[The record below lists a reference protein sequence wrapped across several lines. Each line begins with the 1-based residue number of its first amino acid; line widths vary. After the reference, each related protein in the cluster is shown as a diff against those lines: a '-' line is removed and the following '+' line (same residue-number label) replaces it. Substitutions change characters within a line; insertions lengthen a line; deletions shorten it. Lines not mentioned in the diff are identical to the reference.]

1 MQAPINQEALQEKWA
16 PLLDADGQSKITDP
30 HRRMVTAVLLENQE
44 QALREEKEF
53 LYEQPTNSTTS
64 SGTVAGFSASATGAM
79 QGFDPVLI
87 SLIRRSMPNLVA
99 YDLAGVQ
106 PMNGPTGLIFAMRSR
121 FTSNTG
127 TEAFFDE
134 ADTTFSSGD
143 KNATVGE
150 LGSGYAGNIG
160 AGTTTGANVGFGT
173 ITQAGDNPAALLPG
187 ATADNAETYNVGQGR
202 DTEDA
207 EALGETNQVFNE
219 MAFSIE
225 KVTVTA
231 KSRALKA
238 EYSLELAQDLK
249 AIHGLNAE
257 AELANILSTEILAE
271 INREVIRTIYK
282 VAEPGAQQNVAT
294 GGTFDLDVDSN
305 GRWSVEKFKG
315 LIYQIERDANAIAQR
330 TRRGKGNMI
339 LCSADVASAL
349 TMAGVLDYTPAL
361 NANLQVDDTGNT
373 FAGVLQGKYR
383 VYIDPYSANVGSTPS
398 GAQYYVVGY
407 KGTSPYDA
415 GLFYCPYVPLQ
426 MVRAVG
432 QDTFQPKIGFKT
444 RYGIVANP
452 FAEGTTA
459 ALGALRQNANRYYRR
474 VKVTNLM

>member
-1 MQAPINQEALQEKWA
+1 MQMFNSEQLQEKWA
-16 PLLDADGQSKITDP
+16 PILNHDGLGEIKDP
-30 HRRMVTAVLLENQE
+30 HKRMVTSVLLENQE
-44 QALREEKEF
+44 KMLREESEF
-53 LYEQPTNSTTS
+53 LGEAAPTNSTT
-64 SGTVAGFSASATGAM
+64 GGTGAISN
-79 QGFDPVLI
+79 FDPVLI

-121 FTSNTG
+121 YASQSG
-127 TEAFFDE
+127 EEAFYNE
-134 ADTTFSSGD
+134 ADSAFSGQNNNFD
-143 KNATVGE
+143 RTGGMTQAAVG
-150 LGSGYAGNIG
+150 L
-160 AGTTTGANVGFGT
+160 GTTNQQGTNPGALDGT
-173 ITQAGDNPAALLPG
+173 FP
-187 ATADNAETYNVGQGR
+187 ATADATTYNVGNGMTTQN
-202 DTEDA
+202 A
-207 EALGETNQVFNE
+207 EALGDGTSNEFNE

-271 INREVIRTIYK
+271 INREVIRTIYN
-282 VAEPGAQQNVAT
+282 VAVPGAQANVAT

-315 LIYQIERDANAIAQR
+315 LIFQIERDANAIAQQ

-361 NANLQVDDTGNT
+361 NANLQVDDAGNT

-383 VYIDPYSANVGSTPS
+383 VYIDPYAANV
-398 GAQYYVVGY
+398 AANQYYVVGY
-407 KGTSPYDA
+407 KGSSPYDA

-432 QDTFQPKIGFKT
+432 ENTFQPKIGFKT
-444 RYGIVANP
+444 RYGMVANP
-452 FAEGTTA
+452 FAR
-459 ALGALRQNANRYYRR
+459 GASLDNPGVIARNSNRYYRR

>member
-1 MQAPINQEALQEKWA
+1 MQMFNSEHLQEKWA
-16 PLLDADGQSKITDP
+16 PILDYDGLDP
-30 HRRMVTAVLLENQE
+30 IKDSHRRTVTAILLENQE
-44 QALREEKEF
+44 RELREEKAF
-53 LYEQPTNSTTS
+53 LSEGPTVNTFSST
-64 SGTVAGFSASATGAM
+64 GTPGFSANAGSPVA
-79 QGFDPVLI
+79 GFDPVLI

-121 FTSNTG
+121 YTNQTG
-127 TEAFFDE
+127 TEALFNE
-134 ADTTFSSGD
+134 ADTAFSGQSSNFDNTDGFT
-143 KNATVGE
+143 NGAVGM
-150 LGSGYAGNIG
+150 
-160 AGTTTGANVGFGT
+160 GTTAQQGT
-173 ITQAGDNPAALLPG
+173 NPGLLNPEG
-187 ATADNAETYNVGQGR
+187 SQTATTYNVGQGMR
-202 DTEDA
+202 TDNA
-207 EALGETNQVFNE
+207 ENLGDGSEGQFNE

-271 INREVIRTIYK
+271 INREVIRTIYS
-282 VAEPGAQQNVAT
+282 VAESGAQANVAT
-294 GGTFDLDVDSN
+294 AGTFDLDVDSN

-315 LIYQIERDANAIAQR
+315 LIFQIERDANAIAQR

-361 NANLQVDDTGNT
+361 NANLNVDDTGNT

-383 VYIDPYSANVGSTPS
+383 VYIDPYSANVS
-398 GAQYYVVGY
+398 ANQYYVVGY
-407 KGTSPYDA
+407 KGSSPYDA
-415 GLFYCPYVPLQ
+415 GIFYCPYVPLQ

-452 FAEGTTA
+452 FSQGTSA
-459 ALGALRQNANRYYRR
+459 ISGAGLDRNANRYYRR
-474 VKVTNLM
+474 VRVTNLM

>member
-1 MQAPINQEALQEKWA
+1 MFQSEHLVEKWK
-16 PLLDADGQSKITDP
+16 PLLEYEGLDKIEDN
-30 HRRMVTAVLLENQE
+30 HKRSVTAVLLENQE
-44 QALREEKEF
+44 KFLRESSAFQESGSLLSEAA
-53 LYEQPTNSTTS
+53 PTNSAGSNPT
-64 SGTVAGFSASATGAM
+64 GFSGSATATGPVA
-79 QGFDPVLI
+79 GFDPVLI

-106 PMNGPTGLIFAMRSR
+106 PMSGPTGLIFAMRSR
-121 FTSNTG
+121 FTNQSG
-127 TEAFFDE
+127 TEALFDE
-134 ADTTFSSGD
+134 PDSAFSGQNSAENLTGGMTDT
-143 KNATVGE
+143 A
-150 LGSGYAGNIG
+150 A
-160 AGTTTGANVGFGT
+160 GFGT
-173 ITQAGDNPAALLPG
+173 TSQSGSNPGVLNPVG
-187 ATADNAETYNVGQGR
+187 SATTSAYDVGQGMQTG
-202 DTEDA
+202 DSES
-207 EALGETNQVFNE
+207 LGDGASNHFQE

-257 AELANILSTEILAE
+257 SELANILSTEILAE

-282 VAEPGAQQNVAT
+282 SAEQGATINTAT
-294 GGTFDLDVDSN
+294 AGTFDLDTDSN

-315 LIYQIERDANAIAQR
+315 LLFQIERDANQIAQR
-330 TRRGKGNMI
+330 TRRGKGNVV

-349 TMAGVLDYTPAL
+349 TMAGILDYTPAL
-361 NANLQVDDTGNT
+361 NANLNVDDTGNT
-373 FAGVLQGKYR
+373 FAGTLAGKYK
-383 VYIDPYSANVGSTPS
+383 VYIDPFAANND
-398 GAQYYVVGY
+398 ANQYYVVGY
-407 KGTSPYDA
+407 KGTNPYDA

-452 FAEGTTA
+452 FAEGNVSNQG
-459 ALGALRQNANRYYRR
+459 LGRLLSNSNRYYRR

>member
-1 MQAPINQEALQEKWA
+1 MFHSEQLQEKWA
-16 PLLDADGQSKITDP
+16 PLLNYEGLDP
-30 HRRMVTAVLLENQE
+30 IKDSHRRAVTAVLLENQE
-44 QALREEKEF
+44 KFLRD
-53 LYEQPTNSTTS
+53 QNSFAS
-64 SGTVAGFSASATGAM
+64 SGSFLAESPVNSVGNGGYTSAGSDTTVA
-79 QGFDPVLI
+79 GFDPVLI

-106 PMNGPTGLIFAMRSR
+106 PMSGPTGLIFAMRSR
-121 FTSNTG
+121 YKTQG
-127 TEAFFDE
+127 GEEALFNE
-134 ADTTFSSGD
+134 ADTAFSGQDANFNRTNGFSD
-143 KNATVGE
+143 VA
-150 LGSGYAGNIG
+150 AGM
-160 AGTTTGANVGFGT
+160 GTTSQSGTNPSVLNPVGSANST
-173 ITQAGDNPAALLPG
+173 SYD
-187 ATADNAETYNVGQGR
+187 VGQGLR
-202 DTEDA
+202 TDDA
-207 EALGETNQVFNE
+207 ENLGDGIGAFNQ

-282 VAEPGAQQNVAT
+282 VAEQGAVQNVAT
-294 GGTFDLDVDSN
+294 AGVFDLDVDSN

-315 LIYQIERDANAIAQR
+315 LLFQIERDANAIAQR
-330 TRRGKGNMI
+330 TRRGKGNII

-361 NANLQVDDTGNT
+361 NANLNVDDTGNT

-383 VYIDPYSANVGSTPS
+383 VYIDPYAANLTAGNETP
-398 GAQYYVVGY
+398 GNQYYVVGY
-407 KGTSPYDA
+407 KGSSPYDA

-432 QDTFQPKIGFKT
+432 ENTFQPKIGFKT
-444 RYGIVANP
+444 RYGMVANP
-452 FAEGTTA
+452 FAEGTTQGQGR
-459 ALGALRQNANRYYRR
+459 LLVNANRYYRR
-474 VKVTNLM
+474 VAVKNLM

>member
-1 MQAPINQEALQEKWA
+1 MQMPNTEALQEKWA
-16 PLLDADGQSKITDP
+16 PVLDYEGMDP
-30 HRRMVTAVLLENQE
+30 IKDSHRRAVTAVLLENQE
-44 QALREEKEF
+44 QTLREERDF
-53 LYEQPTNSTTS
+53 LSEAPTNAVGNGGYTS
-64 SGTVAGFSASATGAM
+64 QGGQTVA
-79 QGFDPVLI
+79 GFDPVLI
-87 SLIRRSMPNLVA
+87 SLIRRAMPNLVA
-99 YDLAGVQ
+99 YDLEGVQ
-106 PMNGPTGLIFAMRSR
+106 PMSGPTGLIFAMRSKY
-121 FTSNTG
+121 TGQSG
-127 TEAFFDE
+127 TEALFGE
-134 ADTTFSSGD
+134 ADTAFAGQSAGLNNTNGFTNG
-143 KNATVGE
+143 AVGM
-150 LGSGYAGNIG
+150 
-160 AGTTTGANVGFGT
+160 GTTAQRGSNPGLLDGTVPQTGDAS
-173 ITQAGDNPAALLPG
+173 
-187 ATADNAETYNVGQGR
+187 TYNVGQGMR
-202 DTEDA
+202 TDDA
-207 EALGETNQVFNE
+207 EDLGDGAGAFNE

-271 INREVIRTIYK
+271 INREVIRTIYN
-282 VAEPGAQQNVAT
+282 VAEPGAAANVANP
-294 GGTFDLDVDSN
+294 GTFDLDVDSN

-315 LIYQIERDANAIAQR
+315 LIFQIERDANAIAQR

-361 NANLQVDDTGNT
+361 NSNLNVDDTGNT
-373 FAGVLQGKYR
+373 FAGVLAGKYR
-383 VYIDPYSANVGSTPS
+383 VYIDPYAANVASD
-398 GAQYYVVGY
+398 QYYVAGY
-407 KGTSPYDA
+407 KGSSPYDA

-452 FAEGTTA
+452 FAEGTTVGA
-459 ALGALRQNANRYYRR
+459 GALTRNTNRYYRR
-474 VKVTNLM
+474 VKVSNLM

>member
-1 MQAPINQEALQEKWA
+1 MFNSEHLQEKWA
-16 PLLDADGQSKITDP
+16 PILDYDGLDP
-30 HRRMVTAVLLENQE
+30 IKDSHRRTVTAILLENQE
-44 QALREEKEF
+44 RELREEKAF
-53 LYEQPTNSTTS
+53 LSEGPTVNTFSST
-64 SGTVAGFSASATGAM
+64 GTPGFSANAGSPVA
-79 QGFDPVLI
+79 GFDPVLI

-121 FTSNTG
+121 YTNQTG
-127 TEAFFDE
+127 TEALFNE
-134 ADTTFSSGD
+134 ADTAFAGQSSNFNNTDGFTD
-143 KNATVGE
+143 GAVGM
-150 LGSGYAGNIG
+150 
-160 AGTTTGANVGFGT
+160 GTTAQQGT
-173 ITQAGDNPAALLPG
+173 NPGLLNPEG
-187 ATADNAETYNVGQGR
+187 SQTATTYNVGQGMR
-202 DTEDA
+202 TDNA
-207 EALGETNQVFNE
+207 ENLGDGSEGQFNE

-271 INREVIRTIYK
+271 INREVIRTIYS
-282 VAEPGAQQNVAT
+282 VAESGAQANVAT
-294 GGTFDLDVDSN
+294 AGTFDLDVDSN

-315 LIYQIERDANAIAQR
+315 LIFQIERDANAIAQR

-361 NANLQVDDTGNT
+361 NANLNVDDTGNT

-383 VYIDPYSANVGSTPS
+383 VYIDPYSANVSPN
-398 GAQYYVVGY
+398 QFYVVGY
-407 KGTSPYDA
+407 KGSSAYDA

-452 FAEGTTA
+452 FSQGTSA
-459 ALGALRQNANRYYRR
+459 ISGAGLDRNANRYYRR
-474 VKVTNLM
+474 VRVTNLM